1 MNFMK
6 EIKIY
11 TAEDAKRDVENG
23 VSDSEVALRKWKSIL
38 DAIKAIED
46 VSIQVTSFCFRYQKF
61 GCSGCPIVKYDHPCG
76 HPYATFTIFYQE
88 LKKLR
93 ILAEGIYAILLAID
107 KEEKDSGRYYA

>member
-1 MNFMK
+1 MK
-6 EIKIY
+6 KVELY
-11 TAEDAKRDVENG
+11 TAEDMKKDLEEL
-23 VSDSEVALRKWKSIL
+23 SDTEIALKKWKSIL
-38 DAIKAIED
+38 DALSAIED
-46 VSIQVTSFCFRYQKF
+46 VSIQITSFCLKYQKT
-61 GCSGCPIVKYDHPCG
+61 GCENCPIVKYDYPCG